1 MPRYS
6 ITPACEPS
14 CGRSRSSARLILV
27 SASSGCRS
35 WTSSRLSTSGS
46 AASASN
52 SRGPASGSAPR
63 MATIAL
69 SPAPYSSTRQPTSS
83 SAASPA
89 CGPAR
94 VRSSASSASTR
105 SPVARA
111 SLAPAICPPF
121 TRLPALHGQR
131 YPRWRVRRL
140 QHLAAA
146 QVHVNAA
153 GQARVE
159 ASHRPH
165 DVDALEVLRG
175 VLLEDR
181 RVLHRV
187 LVRAGGAVAV
197 ADAAVPRGGRVRVV
211 VGDLAVPNHHV
222 MGEDTADGLGEA
234 AAVGIHR
241 HVERLPGLGAAGPDL
256 GQPLLD
262 EVQRAGGRVGL
273 EVGP

>member
-14 CGRSRSSARLILV
+14 CDRTPSSARLILA

-46 AASASN
+46 PASASS

-63 MATIAL
+63 MATIAA

-111 SLAPAICPPF
+111 SLAAAICPPF
-121 TRLPALHGQR
+121 TRLPVSHGQGYSR
-131 YPRWRVRRL
+131 GRVRRL
-140 QHLAAA
+140 QHLPAAE
-146 QVHVNAA
+146 VHVHAA
-153 GQARVE
+153 RQAWVE
-159 ASHRPH
+159 AAHRPH
-165 DVDALEVLRG
+165 DVDALEVLRA

-181 RVLHRV
+181 GVLHGV
-187 LVRAGGAVAV
+187 LVRAGRAVAV
-197 ADAAVPRGGRVRVV
+197 ADAAVPRGRRVGVV

-222 MGEDTADGLGEA
+222 MGEDTAHGLGEA
-234 AAVGIHR
+234 AAVGVLR
-241 HVERLPGLGAAGPDL
+241 HVERL
-256 GQPLLD
+256 
-262 EVQRAGGRVGL
+262 
-273 EVGP
+273 